1 MVVYSGTHDNDTT
14 IGWFTSATER
24 ERTFAKKYIGT
35 DGKEINWDLIRL
47 ASRSVADMAIY
58 PMQDVLGLGTEA
70 RMNLPGKSSGFWEWR
85 FSWDQ
90 VNAVHAARLYEIT
103 ALYKRCSPDRLE
115 LPAYP
120 HGKKL
125 P

>member
-1 MVVYSGTHDNDTT
+1 
-14 IGWFTSATER
+14 
-24 ERTFAKKYIGT
+24 
-35 DGKEINWDLIRL
+35 
-47 ASRSVADMAIY
+47 
-58 PMQDVLGLGTEA
+58 MQGVLGLGTEA
-70 RMNLPGKSSGFWEWR
+70 RMNLPGKPSGYWEWR

-90 VNAVHAARLYEIT
+90 VAAVHAARLYEIT
-103 ALYKRCSPDRLE
+103 ALYKRCSSDRLE